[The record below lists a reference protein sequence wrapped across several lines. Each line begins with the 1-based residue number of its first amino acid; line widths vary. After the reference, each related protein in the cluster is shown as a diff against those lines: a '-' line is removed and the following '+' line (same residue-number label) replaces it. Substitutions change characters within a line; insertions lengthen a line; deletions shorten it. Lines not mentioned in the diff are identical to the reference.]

1 MVGGRIGCE
10 VTTIYP
16 SKQTGEV
23 ACERR
28 GLTRLRRDLLTRALG
43 EERERSPQ
51 EDYARQPRVH

>member
-28 GLTRLRRDLLTRALG
+28 GLTACAETC
-43 EERERSPQ
+43 
-51 EDYARQPRVH
+51 